1 MLRIPPNERL
11 RLPIIAARPAAPA
24 EAGGWAKLNEK
35 MLIHPVRVERS
46 RDTIGLRSRVS
57 TSAFRLKFIL
67 SARLRAVEGLDTN
80 GSLEAMVLDGQLTG
94 GAHV

>member
-1 MLRIPPNERL
+1 MLRIPPNEGL

-24 EAGGWAKLNEK
+24 EAGGWTVLNEK

-46 RDTIGLRSRVS
+46 RDTRAQSYRGS
-57 TSAFRLKFIL
+57 TS
-67 SARLRAVEGLDTN
+67 LDTN
-80 GSLEAMVLDGQLTG
+80 GSLEGMVLDGHLTG